1 MGKSLASRSGED
13 PYLLLGIC
21 ETDCGALCLVMGS
34 PEQEGCQL
42 MDTKQ
47 SGQGTV
53 AIGIQQK
60 AKRAESTE
68 VQKWQ
73 ETTSVLT
80 ASI

>member
-1 MGKSLASRSGED
+1 
-13 PYLLLGIC
+13 
-21 ETDCGALCLVMGS
+21 MGS

-47 SGQGTV
+47 TGQGTV

-68 VQKWQ
+68 GQKWQ

-80 ASI
+80 ASTWVKGVEEIELDFPWRYGKRQ